1 MLSPSELI
9 KQIQIG
15 VLDQN
20 VSVSGLLLKCK
31 ILATKLGE
39 KEFNE
44 WIEKELTG
52 YTNTPKDKLPKYRIT
67 PVQSTGHFAGPL
79 GIGIKDFIIPSHII
93 PKEYE
98 KLLSYLHLTESIASV
113 EELSKADTDIMFE
126 RWDTDLVATIIGGK
140 VFQGMNCLAAKKQI
154 PKTFFISIIQSVR
167 NQVLDFTLAI
177 EGKVPVS
184 TESTKSSGIKP
195 KKSPRTRTPSVTNN
209 NFHGTVVQ
217 NVATGSENVTQNATY
232 HEGQS
237 EDIFERLC
245 QVISETKYNTEVIND
260 LLEKIHQMKTA
271 QRTPAFTQ
279 MYQSFI
285 GSIADHAQIYS
296 VIAPPLLA
304 QLSAFLPK

>member
-20 VSVSGLLLKCK
+20 VSVNGLLLKCK

-67 PVQSTGHFAGPL
+67 PVQSTGVFVGPS
-79 GIGIKDFIIPSHII
+79 GFGFENFIIPSHII

-98 KLLSYLHLTESIASV
+98 KFLSYLHLTESIASV
-113 EELSKADTDIMFE
+113 EELSKADIMFE
-126 RWDTDLVATIIGGK
+126 RWDTDLVATIIDGK
-140 VFQGMNCLAAKKQI
+140 VLQGMNCLAAKKQI
-154 PKTFFISIIQSVR
+154 PKTFFINIIQSVR

-184 TESTKSSGIKP
+184 KESSNLIDVKQEKLQKTH
-195 KKSPRTRTPSVTNN
+195 TATNITI
-209 NFHGTVVQ
+209 HGTVQ
-217 NVATGSENVTQNATY
+217 NLTTDSGNVTQNATY
-232 HEGQS
+232 HEGRS
-237 EDIFERLC
+237 EEIFDKLR
-245 QVISETKYNTEVIND
+245 QVISEVNYNNEVISD
-260 LLEKIHQMKTA
+260 LIEKINQMKTT
-271 QRTPAFTQ
+271 QSTPAFTEI
-279 MYQSFI
+279 YQKFI
-285 GSIADHAQIYS
+285 GTIADHMQVFS
-296 VIAPPLLA
+296 VIAPLLP